1 MEQMTAMTFFGR
13 GGEEKCLDTG
23 ENTVLLHVL
32 GGLGDISLLL
42 NLITPRAVCAT
53 TCPLLHSFLSSIP
66 SLSYH
71 HGVDSLWL

>member
-1 MEQMTAMTFFGR
+1 MTAMTFFGR

-32 GGLGDISLLL
+32 RDLGDISLLL

-53 TCPLLHSFLSSIP
+53 TSPPPSLLPFFHPVSVLSSWRR
-66 SLSYH
+66 LA
-71 HGVDSLWL
+71 LARR